1 MNYFITLVYSL
12 SEKTLLDGLKKIE
25 GFGNVVKNVFLK
37 GEVVC
42 RLDFLLK
49 KMCRMSELGHNITR
63 VGARE
68 N

>member
-42 RLDFLLK
+42 GLDFLLK
-49 KMCRMSELGHNITR
+49 KN
-63 VGARE
+63 V
-68 N
+68 